1 MPSSFSWV
9 VSSTLGCSPHPPV
22 SVYGTGSLAAPLGGF
37 PGTGMYSSDS
47 GRSPPPVGSLGHVA
61 GGFASLPPYAP
72 SATRPSE
79 AVYCSMRRPVG
90 RTPRG
95 RPGNLDPVP
104 IGYASRPRLR
114 SRLTPGRLTLPGK
127 PWIFGARAFHPRFR
141 ILMPAF
147 SFPVPPAGIATRLPR
162 PAERSPTAP
171 CGAHDFGD
179 ALSPDNFG
187 RGTARPVSYYAF
199 FKG

>member
-1 MPSSFSWV
+1 
-9 VSSTLGCSPHPPV
+9 
-22 SVYGTGSLAAPLGGF
+22 
-37 PGTGMYSSDS
+37 
-47 GRSPPPVGSLGHVA
+47 
-61 GGFASLPPYAP
+61 
-72 SATRPSE
+72 
-79 AVYCSMRRPVG
+79 MRRPVG

-95 RPGNLDPVP
+95 RPGNLDPVS

-162 PAERSPTAP
+162 PAERSPTTP
-171 CGAHDFGD
+171 EGVHDFGD